1 MNVSLTPELESLVK
15 AKVDSGM
22 YSSASEVIREALR
35 MQHYRELK
43 MTRLKAEL
51 QKGLDDLEAG
61 RVREIDMD
69 TFFEEVIE
77 SIKSKRKETPG

>member
-1 MNVSLTPELESLVK
+1 MNVSLTPELESIVK

-35 MQHYRELK
+35 MQYFRELK
-43 MTRLKAEL
+43 VARLKAEL